1 MEGQTWQFAAN
12 REAPFRARHAVGEY
26 AAECGAC
33 SDVLAPL
40 ALCVTEAVTNAVVHA
55 YRDAPSRGWVSVRA
69 DCGDE
74 RIRVT
79 VRDEGTGLAPRL
91 DSPGLGLGL
100 PLIAQMAHGSE
111 VRVPEEG
118 GTEVCIRFNLAM
130 AEA

>member
-1 MEGQTWQFAAN
+1 MEGQTWQFAAS
-12 REAPFRARHAVGEY
+12 REAPFLARHAVSEY
-26 AAECGAC
+26 AVECGAS

-55 YRDAPSRGWVSVRA
+55 YRDAPSRGRVSVRA

-130 AEA
+130 TEA

>member
-1 MEGQTWQFAAN
+1 MERQIWQFAAS
-12 REAPFRARHAVGEY
+12 REAPFLARHAVSEY
-26 AAECGAC
+26 AAECGA
-33 SDVLAPL
+33 SIDVLAPL

-55 YRDAPSRGWVSVRA
+55 YRDAPSRGRVSVRA

-79 VRDEGTGLAPRL
+79 VRDEGMGLAPRL

-130 AEA
+130 ADA